1 LEQENARLR
10 EKERILLNRLQKS
23 KEKRRREKTQFRS
36 IFDAMVERMV
46 EQETRLQKVGWTIL

>member
-1 LEQENARLR
+1 MEQENARLR

-46 EQETRLQKVGWTIL
+46 EQETSLQKVG